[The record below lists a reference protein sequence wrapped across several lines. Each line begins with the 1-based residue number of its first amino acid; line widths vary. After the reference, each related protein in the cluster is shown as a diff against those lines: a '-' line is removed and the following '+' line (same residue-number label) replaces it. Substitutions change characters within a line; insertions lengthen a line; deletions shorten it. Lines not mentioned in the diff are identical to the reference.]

1 MADHMGAVVH
11 DLATGDLLT
20 LNWGGRNA
28 SLWSLS
34 LHDNPTD
41 SQTVLAAREVL
52 KNPSHYT
59 DYQDCKFLGHSK
71 YHHHR
76 QVMLC
81 SGITSIYDTTIG
93 GIALVDMGTML
104 PLYEIPITMVSDMGT
119 LVTKNP
125 MEVAIVN
132 GKMWL
137 YFLPDERNSTLYVFE
152 ARP

>member
-28 SLWSLS
+28 SLWSL
-34 LHDNPTD
+34 HDHPTA
-41 SQTVLAAREVL
+41 SQAVPTSREVI

-71 YHHHR
+71 YYHHR
-76 QVMLC
+76 PVMLC

-104 PLYEIPITMVSDMGT
+104 PLYEIPITMLSDLGT
-119 LVTKNP
+119 LITKNP
-125 MEVAIVN
+125 MDVAIVN
-132 GKMWL
+132 GKMKL
-137 YFLPDERNSTLYVFE
+137 YFLPDERNSTLYVYE
-152 ARP
+152 AAS